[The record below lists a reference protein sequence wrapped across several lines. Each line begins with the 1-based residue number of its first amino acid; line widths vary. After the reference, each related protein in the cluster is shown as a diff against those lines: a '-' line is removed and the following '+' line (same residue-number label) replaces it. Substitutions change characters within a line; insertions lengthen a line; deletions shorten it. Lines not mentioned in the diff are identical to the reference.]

1 MKTCE
6 EHFKVTFAP
15 GVVYVPKK
23 LLIQVMTY
31 PELIVSYLIV
41 VIAGLPHQSSFKTAS
56 GLAFATTAKM
66 S

>member
-6 EHFKVTFAP
+6 EQFKVTFAP
-15 GVVYVPKK
+15 GVVYVPKIIINSSYD
-23 LLIQVMTY
+23 L
-31 PELIVSYLIV
+31 PIVSYLIV
-41 VIAGLPHQSSFKTAS
+41 IIAGLPHQSSFKTAS